1 MLYFM
6 LSEKFQDYV
15 QVKGTGTTFMGI
27 SQESIGNF
35 PIALPSLYEQ
45 IQIAS
50 FLDKRMLELEK
61 GKDLLLTQIEKL
73 KEYKTTLI
81 NDAVTGK
88 IKVA

>member
-35 PIALPSLYEQ
+35 PIALPSLE
-45 IQIAS
+45 
-50 FLDKRMLELEK
+50 
-61 GKDLLLTQIEKL
+61 
-73 KEYKTTLI
+73 
-81 NDAVTGK
+81 
-88 IKVA
+88 